1 MRPSKAFNRRSCSIQ
16 ITRNR
21 TWGSRLRFRATGSHA
36 LAEIALDNVEA
47 SLSLLASARPIEAGI
62 VRAELLTARGNAE
75 AAVAE
80 LGRLLEQAP
89 PGFAGWTLPA
99 EFLLRQLSGAK
110 GLQLSLRAW
119 PTAPDKTLSVS
130 QPFSRRA
137 QDLDSAQRY
146 LGPV

>member
-1 MRPSKAFNRRSCSIQ
+1 VLYPDHAQSNLGLA
-16 ITRNR
+16 
-21 TWGSRLRFRATGSHA
+21 LAFRATGSHA
-36 LAEIALDNVEA
+36 LAEIALDNAEA
-47 SLSLLASARPIEAGI
+47 TLPLLASVRPIEAGI

-110 GLQLSLRAW
+110 GFTAVLARLADRA
-119 PTAPDKTLSVS
+119 
-130 QPFSRRA
+130 R
-137 QDLDSAQRY
+137 
-146 LGPV
+146 